1 MNELYIQNIMKN
13 LKSLEIEKQ
22 ELDKEIKKH
31 EHEIISYMTQYD
43 LEELVGV
50 NGEKAIYK
58 EILAR
63 RFDTKNF
70 KKNFSDLYYSYMKD
84 SKSFRFK
91 FSY

>member
-1 MNELYIQNIMKN
+1 MTELYIQNIMNN
-13 LKSLEIEKQ
+13 LKSLEMAKQ

-31 EHEIISYMTQYD
+31 EYEIISYMTQYD
-43 LEELVGV
+43 LEELVGI

>member
-13 LKSLEIEKQ
+13 LKSLEMAKQ

-43 LEELVGV
+43 LEEFVGV

>member
-1 MNELYIQNIMKN
+1 MNELYIQNIMNN
-13 LKSLEIEKQ
+13 LKSLDMAKQ

-43 LEELVGV
+43 LEEIVGV

>member
-13 LKSLEIEKQ
+13 LKALEIAKEK
-22 ELDKEIKKH
+22 LDKEIKKY
-31 EHEIISYMTQYD
+31 ENEIISYMTLYG
-43 LEELVGV
+43 LEQVFGL

-58 EILAR
+58 EILSR

>member
-1 MNELYIQNIMKN
+1 MTELYIQNIMNN
-13 LKSLEIEKQ
+13 LKSLEMAKQ

-31 EHEIISYMTQYD
+31 ENEIISYMTQYD
-43 LEELVGV
+43 LEELVGI

>member
-13 LKSLEIEKQ
+13 LKSLEMAKQ

-43 LEELVGV
+43 LEEIVGV